1 MSMIALN
8 GYAKCGG
15 VAAGG
20 YSPPCKK
27 AKAIRKTR
35 QELRAHFTAYLDLWK
50 GGRAP
55 VKLEMIRPATIKLR
69 LDMSRPA
76 ATFTTFTFSVSKVL
90 GLDADITAE
99 PDLEWD

>member
-1 MSMIALN
+1 MMDMDYGN
-8 GYAKCGG
+8 GFAVGRYINWGKRKQ
-15 VAAGG
+15 VQ
-20 YSPPCKK
+20 KK
-27 AKAIRKTR
+27 TK

-55 VKLEMIRPATIKLR
+55 VKLEMIRPATIKLK

-99 PDLEWD
+99 PDLEWDE